1 MESFIALKP
10 KDVKILK
17 ESTQKV
23 LDLTEE
29 SDELTEEDVV
39 EYMELAD
46 FFQDIADDIKQKVKD
61 ITGYE
66 SEDDLEEEEEAIVDA
81 IEEME
86 LIARLGQ

>member
-1 MESFIALKP
+1 MENFLNLKP
-10 KDVKILK
+10 KDIKILK

-23 LDLTEE
+23 IDLTEE
-29 SDELTEEDVV
+29 SEELTEEDVV

-66 SEDDLEEEEEAIVDA
+66 SEDDTEEA
-81 IEEME
+81 EEDNTPE
-86 LIARLGQ
+86 KPVLG

>member
-23 LDLTEE
+23 MDWTEE

-66 SEDDLEEEEEAIVDA
+66 SEDDLEEAEEDNTPETPVLA
-81 IEEME
+81 
-86 LIARLGQ
+86 

>member
-23 LDLTEE
+23 LDLTVE

-66 SEDDLEEEEEAIVDA
+66 SEDDLEEAEEDNTPETPVLA
-81 IEEME
+81 
-86 LIARLGQ
+86 

>member
-17 ESTQKV
+17 ESTQKL

-66 SEDDLEEEEEAIVDA
+66 SEDDLEEAKEDNTP
-81 IEEME
+81 EM
-86 LIARLGQ
+86 

>member
-66 SEDDLEEEEEAIVDA
+66 SEDDLEEAEEDNTPETPV
-81 IEEME
+81 
-86 LIARLGQ
+86 LG

>member
-29 SDELTEEDVV
+29 SEVLTEEDVV

-46 FFQDIADDIKQKVKD
+46 FFQDVADDIKQKVKD

-66 SEDDLEEEEEAIVDA
+66 SEDDIEEA
-81 IEEME
+81 EEAKE
-86 LIARLGQ
+86 AEEDNILS

>member
-1 MESFIALKP
+1 MESFLNLKP
-10 KDVKILK
+10 KDIKILK

-23 LDLTEE
+23 IDLTEE
-29 SDELTEEDVV
+29 SEELTEEDVV

-66 SEDDLEEEEEAIVDA
+66 SEDDIEEA
-81 IEEME
+81 EEVNT
-86 LIARLGQ
+86 LSQ